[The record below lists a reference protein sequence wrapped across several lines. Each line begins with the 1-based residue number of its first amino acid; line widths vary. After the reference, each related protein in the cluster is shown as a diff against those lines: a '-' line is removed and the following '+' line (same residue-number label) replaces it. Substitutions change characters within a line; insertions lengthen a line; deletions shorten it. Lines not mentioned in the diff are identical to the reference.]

1 MKNDIWIDLMSFLY
15 KIDLYWLNFITQNVL
30 GLEKKKS
37 QILQHNKILLGGQTI
52 NLRARQMI
60 YVLARFI
67 DKQNPY
73 GIITLNIKEFL
84 DFINSNSKEKW
95 TDVYALTDDI
105 FGHLNDNP
113 ILLKEPKK
121 RDYIKINWLSRLGVQ
136 KGCIEARF
144 STDII
149 EFFLYQ
155 ENQPYTNL
163 LWDLR
168 PFKSGHTAR
177 IIELFQKY
185 HRKNSGD
192 TEIEFEYDVES
203 LKFFFGV
210 HDKYDRFFDFDKRV
224 LQAAKKELEKNDL
237 IPYWFDY
244 KKIKQGRNVI
254 SIAFTIYIRS
264 EILLKVV
271 PELTGYVS
279 DSPTLFDAKEDHEL
293 TKGEQKVLER
303 LQELNIP
310 KKQAKS
316 IVSNVSE
323 PQAIGCCL
331 LIEYGVNKNL
341 ALNIITKYC
350 SFGEIIGYEHL
361 YVRHSLEL
369 IEDARL
375 KRINEQKTSGSKS
388 KRVTPNDK
396 KGGLPKIVFEQKQHF
411 SSFME
416 KLSAIRQQEHGKNQS
431 KPQKNVRS
439 MKDILS
445 KYNVPRS

>member
-1 MKNDIWIDLMSFLY
+1 MFS
-15 KIDLYWLNFITQNVL
+15 

-73 GIITLNIKEFL
+73 DIIKLNVKEFL
-84 DFINSNSKEKW
+84 DFINANSKEKW
-95 TDVYALTDDI
+95 TDIYALTDDI
-105 FGHLNDNP
+105 FTHLNDNP

-121 RDYIKINWLSRLGVQ
+121 RDYVKINWLSRLGVQ
-136 KGCIEARF
+136 KGYLEARF

-155 ENQPYTNL
+155 EKQPYTNL

-192 TEIEFEYDVES
+192 TEIKFEYDVEE

-210 HDKYDRFFDFDKRV
+210 HDKYARFFDFDKRV
-224 LQAAKKELEKNDL
+224 LQATKKELEKNDL

-244 KKIKQGRNVI
+244 KKIKQGRNVAK
-254 SIAFTIYIRS
+254 IAFTIYIRS
-264 EILLKVV
+264 EILLKAV
-271 PELTGYVS
+271 PELNGYAS
-279 DSPTLFDAKEDHEL
+279 DSPTLFDFKEENEL
-293 TKGEQKVLER
+293 TKNEKKLLER
-303 LQELNIP
+303 LYDLSIP
-310 KKQAKS
+310 KKQARS
-316 IVSNVSE
+316 IISNLSE
-323 PQAIGCCL
+323 SQVIGCCL

-350 SFGEIIGYEHL
+350 SFGEIIGYEHF
-361 YVRHSLEL
+361 YVKHSLEL
-369 IEDARL
+369 IETARL
-375 KRINEQKTSGSKS
+375 KRIKEQKIAGSKN
-388 KRVTPNDK
+388 KRVTPDDK
-396 KGGLPKIVFEQKQHF
+396 KGGLPKSVFEQKQHF

-416 KLSAIRQQEHGKNQS
+416 KLSTIRQDNR
-431 KPQKNVRS
+431 PQKQTTKQNSMQS

-445 KYNVPRS
+445 KYNPPKQ